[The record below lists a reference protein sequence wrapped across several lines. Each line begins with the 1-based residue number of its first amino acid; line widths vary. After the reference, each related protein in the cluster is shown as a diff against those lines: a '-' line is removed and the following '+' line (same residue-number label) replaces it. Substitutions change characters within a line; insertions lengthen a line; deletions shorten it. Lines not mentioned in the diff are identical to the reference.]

1 MYKVTESLL
10 KKLIALSKGD
20 KLPGSQLKGE
30 LSEELLREGLL
41 VSASHG
47 SHIQFY
53 APDGN
58 ALREYLATRDD
69 VFKKLEGSLRVIQND
84 ASVSRAEQVD
94 IAGNSKLRSSRSC
107 KGFLV
112 NSCECIHAEL
122 NGTAFEIC
130 PPDGSYVFVA
140 DYENFILPQN
150 VVIIGIEN
158 MENFRYVSRQRY
170 LFDSLKVPILF
181 VSRYPQS
188 NDLIRWLKMIPN
200 RYVHF
205 GDLDLAGI
213 HIYLTEFFASLGERA
228 CFFIPDDAETRIRNG
243 SEERYNNQIKKF
255 ENMPIADIRVK
266 SIAALIRKYHR
277 GYDQEGFIALSSC
290 QPAP

>member
-10 KKLIALSKGD
+10 RKLIALSKGK

-30 LSEELLREGLL
+30 LTKTLLREGLL
-41 VSASHG
+41 VSESHG
-47 SHIQFY
+47 SHIQYY
-53 APDGN
+53 APNGED
-58 ALREYLATRDD
+58 LRKYLTCQDD
-69 VFKKLEGSLRVIQND
+69 VFKNLEGSLQVKR
-84 ASVSRAEQVD
+84 SSTEVSRAEQVK
-94 IAGNSKLRSSRSC
+94 IAGNSKLCKSRSC
-107 KGFLV
+107 LGFLV
-112 NSCECIHAEL
+112 NSYERIHAKL

-130 PPDGSYVFVA
+130 PPDGSYLFIA
-140 DYENFILPQN
+140 DYENFVLPQN
-150 VVIIGIEN
+150 VVVIGVEN

-188 NDLIRWLKMIPN
+188 GDLIRWLKVIPN

-228 CFFIPDDAETRIRNG
+228 RFFIPEDAETRIING
-243 SEERYNNQIKKF
+243 SNERYNNQIKKF
-255 ENMPIADIRVK
+255 ENMAIADARVK
-266 SIAALIRKYHR
+266 SIATLIRKYHR
-277 GYDQEGFIALSSC
+277 GYDQEGFILV
-290 QPAP
+290 

>member
-10 KKLIALSKGD
+10 KKLIALSNGD

-30 LSEELLREGLL
+30 LAEELLREGLL
-41 VSASHG
+41 VSESHG

-58 ALREYLATRDD
+58 ALRKYLANRDD
-69 VFKKLEGSLRVIQND
+69 VFKKLEGSLWVIQNE
-84 ASVSRAEQVD
+84 ASVSRAEQVN
-94 IAGNSKLRSSRSC
+94 ISGNSKLRGSRSC
-107 KGFLV
+107 KGFLI
-112 NSCECIHAEL
+112 NSYERIQAEL
-122 NGTAFEIC
+122 NDFLFEIC

-140 DYENFILPQN
+140 DYERFTLPAD
-150 VVIIGIEN
+150 VVVVGVEN
-158 MENFRYVSRQRY
+158 MENFRYVSRQHY
-170 LFDSLKVPILF
+170 LFDPLKSPILF

-228 CFFIPDDAETRIRNG
+228 SFFIPDDAETRIRNG

-266 SIAALIRKYHR
+266 SIAAFIRKYHR

-290 QPAP
+290 QTAP